1 MSILTAIFQAIG
13 QALTW
18 IFPISES
25 GHSAIFHN
33 FAGRYTNACSQL
45 TGVIHIGIALG
56 IIITFYKLFFKL
68 FKNFFDG
75 WNDLF
80 HKRLDVKNSSSVRKF
95 EYMTIAS
102 FVPLILYIIPAGKYT
117 NLFSL
122 IHSTSY
128 DNNLLIE
135 GICILLTGVLIA
147 VTAKRMNV
155 KVNPL
160 PQIFQALLLGFAV
173 LFALALP
180 GGSVVGAV
188 LCIGILTGMSY
199 KISFRYSMVMSVMLL
214 LVSGVIEL
222 CVAVTPVS
230 IVSAVIAVIISAA
243 CTYLFIK
250 LFSYI
255 IKKGLLKYVAWYDV
269 ALGGI
274 CLVTGLFQIIAK

>member
-68 FKNFFDG
+68 FKDFFDG

-102 FVPLILYIIPAGKYT
+102 FVPLILYIIPAGKYV

-135 GICILLTGVLIA
+135 GICILLTGLLIA
-147 VTAKRMNV
+147 VAAKRMNV

-214 LVSGVIEL
+214 LVSGIIEL
-222 CVAVTPVS
+222 CTAVTPVS
-230 IVSAVIAVIISAA
+230 VLCAVIAVVVSAV

-255 IKKGLLKYVAWYDV
+255 MKKGLLKYVAWYDF

>member
-33 FAGRYTNACSQL
+33 FAGRFTNACSQL

-102 FVPLILYIIPAGKYT
+102 FVPLIFYVIPAGKYG
-117 NLFSL
+117 NLFTL
-122 IHSTSY
+122 IHRTSY
-128 DNNLLIE
+128 DSNLLTE
-135 GICILLTGVLIA
+135 GICIVLTGVLIA
-147 VTAKRMNV
+147 VAAKRIDTR
-155 KVNPL
+155 VNPL

-173 LFALALP
+173 MFAFALP

-188 LCIGILTGMSY
+188 LCIGMLTGMSY
-199 KISFRYSMVMSVMLL
+199 KLSFRYSMVMSVMLL
-214 LVSGVIEL
+214 IVSGIVEL
-222 CVAVTPVS
+222 CTAVTTVS
-230 IVSAVIAVIISAA
+230 IISAVIALVLSAA

-250 LFSYI
+250 LFNFI
-255 IKKGLLKYVAWYDV
+255 MKKGLLKYVAWYNV